1 MNQFFYNIADR
12 NCGRRKSFSF
22 IIIVLALPGNY
33 DLVENYD

>member
-12 NCGRRKSFSF
+12 NCGRRKSF